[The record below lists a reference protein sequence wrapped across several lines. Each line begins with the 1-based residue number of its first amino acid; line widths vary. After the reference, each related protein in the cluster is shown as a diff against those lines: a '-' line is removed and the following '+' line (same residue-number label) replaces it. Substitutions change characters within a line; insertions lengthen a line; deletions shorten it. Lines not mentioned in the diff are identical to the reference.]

1 MINTATVDQDILASI
16 LGVGGATLLAEMLN
30 LFLSQMEHYRQ
41 AVETAL
47 AKHDYLTL
55 EADLH
60 AMKSGASS
68 LGFVALENCLKGFE
82 KAVQS
87 HTAWPE
93 LFVMAE
99 DWRSFVAQATDC
111 AEQLLNAD

>member
-1 MINTATVDQDILASI
+1 MINTSTVDQDILASI
-16 LGVGGATLLAEMLN
+16 LGVGGAPLLAEMLK
-30 LFLSQMEHYRQ
+30 LFLSQIEHYRQ
-41 AVETAL
+41 AVEADLTRY
-47 AKHDYLTL
+47 DYPTL
-55 EADLH
+55 QADLH
-60 AMKSGASS
+60 AMKSAASS

-93 LFVMAE
+93 LFVRAE
-99 DWRSFVAQATDC
+99 DWRSFVAQAKDC